1 MGLTSVLFRG
11 TKVLGHYA
19 DYVRIIF
26 ESLKNFSYLCCE
38 HRVRKAYIP
47 LQRETQKTIDM
58 IKKNAIM
65 RYKILDS
72 LLSNRNRYYTITD
85 LLDKVNEALELD
97 GMEPVSRRCI
107 EKDLNALECAPYD
120 ADIEREWRNGRKYIR
135 YAEEG
140 FSIFTKKLSEE
151 EENLL
156 SEVLNTLG
164 QFEGLDSFEWLDGLK
179 SRLDIKEHR
188 RIIQFDSNPYL
199 TNSNLL
205 GSLFTAISNKQ
216 VLALKYHKFNSSEVK
231 EVIVHPYLL
240 KEYNKR
246 WFLFVGVEDGT
257 ILNFAIDR
265 IDGFEPMPHIEYIEP
280 SEELEER
287 FEDIVGV
294 TLMQDAPVEK
304 ILLWVS
310 KEQHPYIKT
319 KPLHGSQREIKGK
332 RLAELRERYAALGEG
347 HFIELNCIVNYEL
360 EQLLL
365 SFMDKV
371 VVLSPESLVEDI
383 RQRIHTLNSHYNNL

>member
-1 MGLTSVLFRG
+1 
-11 TKVLGHYA
+11 
-19 DYVRIIF
+19 
-26 ESLKNFSYLCCE
+26 
-38 HRVRKAYIP
+38 
-47 LQRETQKTIDM
+47 
-58 IKKNAIM
+58 M

-120 ADIEREWRNGRKYIR
+120 ADITRDWKNGRKYIR
-135 YAEEG
+135 YEEEG
-140 FSIFTKKLSEE
+140 FSIFTKKLSED

-199 TNSNLL
+199 KNSNLL

-216 VLALKYHKFNSSEVK
+216 VLALKYHTFNNPEVR

-246 WFLFVGVEDGT
+246 WFLFVGTENCAV
-257 ILNFAIDR
+257 LNFAIDR
-265 IDGFEPMPHIEYIEP
+265 IDGFEPMPHIEP
-280 SEELEER
+280 SEELAER
-287 FEDIVGV
+287 FDDIVGV
-294 TLMQDAPVEK
+294 TIYQDSQAES
-304 ILLWVS
+304 ILLWVA
-310 KEQHPYIKT
+310 KEQYPYIKT
-319 KPLHGSQREIKGK
+319 KPIHGSQREIKGE
-332 RLAELRERYAALGEG
+332 RLAALQERYAALGEG
-347 HFIELNCIVNYEL
+347 IFIELNCIVNYEL
-360 EQLLL
+360 EQLLM

-371 VVLSPESLVEDI
+371 VVLSPESLSESMYSRVC
-383 RQRIHTLNSHYNNL
+383 NLKAKYEALRT

>member
-1 MGLTSVLFRG
+1 
-11 TKVLGHYA
+11 
-19 DYVRIIF
+19 
-26 ESLKNFSYLCCE
+26 
-38 HRVRKAYIP
+38 
-47 LQRETQKTIDM
+47 M

-107 EKDLNALECAPYD
+107 EKDLNTLECAPYD
-120 ADIEREWRNGRKYIR
+120 ADITRDWKNGRKYIR
-135 YAEEG
+135 YEEEG
-140 FSIFTKKLSEE
+140 FSIFTKKLSED

-199 TNSNLL
+199 KNSNLL

-216 VLALKYHKFNSSEVK
+216 VLALKYHTFNNSEVR

-246 WFLFVGVEDGT
+246 WFLFVGTANGA

-287 FEDIVGV
+287 FDDIVGV
-294 TLMQDAPVEK
+294 TIYQDSQAES
-304 ILLWVS
+304 ILLWVA
-310 KEQHPYIKT
+310 KEQYPYIKT
-319 KPLHGSQREIKGK
+319 KPIHGSQREIKGE
-332 RLAELRERYAALGEG
+332 RLAVLQERYAALGEG
-347 HFIELNCIVNYEL
+347 NFIELNCIVNYEL
-360 EQLLL
+360 EQLLM

-371 VVLSPESLVEDI
+371 VVLYPKILSSEFKDKVSNLI
-383 RQRIHTLNSHYNNL
+383 KMYNIILPRE